1 MEKHLLITVSDEIS
15 HLFGVRFVAQFF
27 QRKDP
32 FQLTLLYVAPTQIT
46 GGWKD
51 GDKPGAKPK
60 ISSDTRARGE
70 HALERSAEILVE
82 AGFRESQIRSKL
94 IPKEMETVKEIVME
108 ARRGN
113 YDAVVLGRRGYAA
126 FVGMFSTSVS
136 TEVLRQPLPCPLW
149 ICRNPGSERER
160 ILLCV
165 DESHASVR
173 ITDHVGF
180 MVQDEDHRICV
191 FHVITDKGRQTRE
204 IVETAKRVLMEN
216 GVSEARIDWKIAV
229 SQDVPE
235 AIMDECRQA
244 PESVIA
250 MGHENDG
257 SKGFF
262 GGIFSGSVCSGVLK
276 RFENGALWIS
286 K

>member
-1 MEKHLLITVSDEIS
+1 MEKHLLITVSDEMS
-15 HLFGVRFVAQFF
+15 HLFGVRFVAKFF
-27 QRKDP
+27 QHKKP
-32 FQLTLLYVAPTQIT
+32 FRLTLLYVAPTQMS
-46 GGWKD
+46 GDWKS
-51 GDKPGAKPK
+51 GRPSTKAKVPEE
-60 ISSDTRARGE
+60 TRIRGE
-70 HALERSAEILVE
+70 KALEYSAQLLME
-82 AGFRESQIRSKL
+82 AGFSQTQIESKL

-108 ARRGN
+108 ARRGR

-126 FVGMFSTSVS
+126 FAGVFSTSVS

-149 ICRNPGSERER
+149 ICRNPGLEGER

-165 DESHASVR
+165 DGSEASER

-180 MVQDEDHRICV
+180 MVQDESHQICLY
-191 FHVITDKGRQTRE
+191 HVITDQGRHTRE
-204 IVETAKRVLMEN
+204 ILDRAKTVLGEN
-216 GVSEARIDWKIAV
+216 GVAPERIDWKIMV
-229 SQDVPE
+229 SQDVAE
-235 AIMDECRQA
+235 AIIDECRESS
-244 PESVIA
+244 PSVIA

-257 SKGFF
+257 GKGFF